1 MAINRLRS
9 VPRRK
14 SDLKTAGD
22 AGAEVHS
29 HREAFETRLI
39 EAAAILNHVPLPAAL
54 WSRNRRLGV
63 LNDLTRQLVGL
74 WEDDLELTG
83 SLWMDRIHP
92 QDRDSVV
99 AAWNRLQN
107 DETKISCQ
115 YRFFPKHKTQ
125 EVWLKETSFWYHPR
139 QGGAPAVWS
148 FYTEEVTHKHKDFG
162 ETRNVRELLVGLTH
176 EIGNNLQAI
185 RGELDLLTL
194 AGALPEQSSKTVIR
208 GVDQI
213 RKLTAEIA
221 EYVSPPPLQLRS
233 EDLALVLAEVIR
245 VSERQLAEHG
255 IELTVMLREPLPRL
269 RLDWQFR
276 SALKRVIE
284 FSCALLPQGG
294 KLQIEA
300 GLRWVEDDR
309 YVELKLINAS
319 PTHLNVEGNDVFR
332 PFLKV
337 NDCRIGLSMAVAR
350 QALRRHFGKI
360 AFRQEHR
367 NRGVFSILIK
377 VRPENGLSQPNV

>member
-1 MAINRLRS
+1 MAKDLSRS
-9 VPRRK
+9 CPK
-14 SDLKTAGD
+14 CNGLHGCEDF
-22 AGAEVHS
+22 AE
-29 HREAFETRLI
+29 I
-39 EAAAILNHVPLPAAL
+39 
-54 WSRNRRLGV
+54 RN
-63 LNDLTRQLVGL
+63 
-74 WEDDLELTG
+74 
-83 SLWMDRIHP
+83 IP
-92 QDRDSVV
+92 
-99 AAWNRLQN
+99 
-107 DETKISCQ
+107 
-115 YRFFPKHKTQ
+115 
-125 EVWLKETSFWYHPR
+125 
-139 QGGAPAVWS
+139 
-148 FYTEEVTHKHKDFG
+148 
-162 ETRNVRELLVGLTH
+162 ELLDALTH
-176 EIGNNLQAI
+176 EIHNNLQAI

-194 AGALPEQSSKTVIR
+194 SGALPEPSSKTVVR

-221 EYVSPPPLQLRS
+221 EYLSPPPLQLRS

-255 IELTVMLREPLPRL
+255 IELTVMLRDPLPRL

-300 GLRWVEDDR
+300 GLRWLEDDR

-332 PFLKV
+332 PFLRV
-337 NDCRIGLSMAVAR
+337 NECRIGLSMAVAR
-350 QALRRHFGKI
+350 QAMRRHFGKI
-360 AFRQEHR
+360 AFRQEQR

-377 VRPENGLSQPNV
+377 VPPENGLPQANV